1 MSAITLHLPASQRS
15 QPLFKEQ
22 RRQKLEEYLA
32 KKKAISGLKL
42 QEKQITSNSN
52 CNRKASGDTIQ
63 KVPKALKLTSTKMD
77 DKENAN
83 RPIWR
88 KIIPTVERNGAPL
101 KSTNLLT
108 NSAID
113 IDACYPK
120 NYDQIIQVPSNEDDP
135 KIRSISLS
143 QTFRLQR
150 NNNEK
155 QLIAEKLKQDTALL
169 KKPVLGSYRGRVVQS
184 KVNSFRKPSTV
195 TDESSMTSKK
205 TSNTIL
211 KTRPQSVSSSNLPVK
226 GCQITSCQITSVS
239 TKSDSTA
246 TSQNKTTFQRYG
258 KKQVDF
264 IQNKEKEAIV
274 RTSANVT
281 IRKEPNKKIIP
292 LSKPVLSNVKTNLN
306 SGKKENEA
314 QSKCK
319 TFGAATTRVSE
330 AKPASSFSTKFREDS
345 KIVDKRRYTLAK
357 APISTG
363 RTTLTKESAEERR
376 ARLVEWQNDKR
387 RVIKRSSTIGLSV
400 PPAAPAAPAPPNMEL
415 PKEKPVESF
424 WTTIAEED
432 EQRLFTDKVN
442 KIFSEYLNLI
452 NKGCP
457 REEVLLT
464 LKELIVKIPDAKK
477 LVKYWVCLA
486 RLEPVTSPIE
496 NIIAIYE
503 EAILAGAQPMEEM
516 RHALADILT
525 MKSQVKSNDGEND
538 DEVCSANEEVKKL
551 CDEVINQDKVDVD
564 GTSTEENSESKDID
578 KTRNVKLQVFEREQE
593 EKAEDSTSVLGT
605 PDKETSGSYVIK
617 YNVSTTPYLQSVKKK
632 MNFDE
637 NSASF
642 KDLKFLTPVRRSRR
656 LQEKFCKLPDMLKDH
671 YPCVSSLEQ
680 LAELG
685 SETSAYICRPN
696 TALCTTSLEEEIE
709 QTEMKL

>member
-15 QPLFKEQ
+15 KPQFKEQ

-32 KKKAISGLKL
+32 KRKAISGLKL

-52 CNRKASGDTIQ
+52 CNRKTSGDPIQ

-88 KIIPTVERNGAPL
+88 KIVPTVERNGAPL

-108 NSAID
+108 NSTID
-113 IDACYPK
+113 IDACYRE
-120 NYDQIIQVPSNEDDP
+120 NCDQIIQVPSNEDDP
-135 KIRSISLS
+135 KIRNISLS

-150 NNNEK
+150 NTKEK
-155 QLIAEKLKQDTALL
+155 QLIAEKLKQDTTFL

-195 TDESSMTSKK
+195 TDESSMISKK
-205 TSNTIL
+205 TSATVL
-211 KTRPQSVSSSNLPVK
+211 KTRPQSVSSTNLPVK
-226 GCQITSCQITSVS
+226 GSQITSVS
-239 TKSDSTA
+239 VSTKSNSTT
-246 TSQNKTTFQRYG
+246 TSQNKTAFQHSG

-274 RTSANVT
+274 RNSTNVT
-281 IRKEPNKKIIP
+281 IRREPNKKIVP
-292 LSKPVLSNVKTNLN
+292 LSKPVLPNVKTNLN
-306 SGKKENEA
+306 SGKKENEV
-314 QSKCK
+314 QSKCR
-319 TFGAATTRVSE
+319 TSGAATTHVSE
-330 AKPASSFSTKFREDS
+330 AKPASSFSTRFREDS
-345 KIVDKRRYTLAK
+345 KIVDKRRYTLTK

-363 RTTLTKESAEERR
+363 RTALTKESAEERR

-387 RVIKRSSTIGLSV
+387 RVIKRSSTTGLTV
-400 PPAAPAAPAPPNMEL
+400 PPAPPAPSNIEL
-415 PKEKPVESF
+415 PKEKPLESF

-486 RLEPVTSPIE
+486 RLEPITSPIE

-525 MKSQVKSNDGEND
+525 MKSQVKGNDGENV
-538 DEVCSANEEVKKL
+538 DEVCSANEEIKKL
-551 CDEVINQDKVDVD
+551 CDEVLNQDKVDVD
-564 GTSTEENSESKDID
+564 EASAEENSESKDKD
-578 KTRNVKLQVFEREQE
+578 HNTKNVKLQMVEREQE
-593 EKAEDSTSVLGT
+593 DKAEDSTSVLET

-685 SETSAYICRPN
+685 SESSAYICRPN
-696 TALCTTSLEEEIE
+696 TALCTTSLEEEIK